1 MLYDRPYMRQQE
13 EPRRELPVLK
23 WIIIAN
29 ITVFILQCIL
39 ERWTSSRAP
48 YHTFLNYFALTGD
61 GFRAGYLWTP
71 LTYSFLHSTQM
82 LFHILGNLLGIFL
95 FGRILQPVIGPR
107 RLLALYVTSAVIG
120 GLFWLAFNFNGG
132 LVMGASAAALGFLTV
147 YCLLYPNN
155 RVQFLLF
162 FIVPVTIL
170 PKYILW
176 FSLII
181 NLFGFLFYEIS
192 PQGAGTGVAYSAH
205 LGGILCGW
213 LFIKYVHNREPIF
226 NRRATSVE
234 LPRWVKKKRKSPPG
248 SNKFT
253 INISN
258 RNQLKSEVD
267 RILDKIN
274 SKGFGSLTEEE
285 KRILDKAKDILS
297 H

>member
-1 MLYDRPYMRQQE
+1 MRRQE
-13 EPRRELPVLK
+13 EYRREKPVLK
-23 WIIIAN
+23 WLIIAN
-29 ITVFILQCIL
+29 IAVFIVQCVL
-39 ERWTSSRAP
+39 ERWMSSPAP
-48 YHTFLNYFALTGD
+48 YNTFLKYFALTGK
-61 GFRAGYLWTP
+61 GFSSGYLWTP

-95 FGRILQPVIGPR
+95 FGRILQPVVGSH
-107 RLLALYVTSAVIG
+107 RLLGLYIASAVMG
-120 GLFWLAFNFNGG
+120 GLFWLVFNYQGG

-147 YCLLYPNN
+147 YCLLYPNQ

-162 FIVPVTIL
+162 FIIPLSIL

-176 FSLII
+176 FSLFI

-192 PQGAGTGVAYSAH
+192 PQGMGSGVAYSAH
-205 LGGILCGW
+205 LGGMLCGW
-213 LFIKYVHNREPIF
+213 LFIKYVHNREPLF
-226 NRRATSVE
+226 KSSSTAVE
-234 LPRWVKKKRKSPPG
+234 LPKWVKKRSRSPSR

-258 RNQLKSEVD
+258 RNHLKSEVD

-285 KRILDKAKDILS
+285 KRTLDKAKDILS
-297 H
+297 R

>member
-1 MLYDRPYMRQQE
+1 MRQQE
-13 EPRRELPVLK
+13 EYRRELPVLK
-23 WIIIAN
+23 WLIIVNIA
-29 ITVFILQCIL
+29 VFIVQCVL
-39 ERWTSSRAP
+39 ERWTSSPAP
-48 YHTFLNYFALTGD
+48 YNTFLKYFSLTGD
-61 GFRAGYLWTP
+61 GFRSGYLWTP

-95 FGRILQPVIGPR
+95 FGRVLLPVVGSH
-107 RLLALYVTSAVIG
+107 RLLGLYIASAVVG
-120 GLFWLAFNFNGG
+120 GLFWLVFNFKDG

-147 YCLLYPNN
+147 YCLLYPNQ

-162 FIVPVTIL
+162 FIIPVSIL

-176 FSLII
+176 FSLFI
-181 NLFGFLFYEIS
+181 NLFGFLFYEVS
-192 PQGAGTGVAYSAH
+192 PQGMGGGVAYSAH

-213 LFIKYVHNREPIF
+213 LFIKYVHRREPFF
-226 NRRATSVE
+226 NKAGATAVE
-234 LPRWVKKKRKSPPG
+234 LPNWVKKKRKSPPQ

-253 INISN
+253 INLSN

-285 KRILDKAKDILS
+285 KRTLDKARDILS